1 MNKAAKPQRK
11 PGKGKTPVA
20 EYVLADIE
28 ARVKLG
34 KKRYG
39 TLLYTNNGRSA
50 LWDLYQ
56 ELLDAVMY
64 CRQVILEQEGK

>member
-1 MNKAAKPQRK
+1 MNKASKPQK
-11 PGKGKTPVA
+11 EPTKGKTPVA

-39 TLLYTNNGRSA
+39 TLLHTNNGRSA

-64 CRQVILEQEGK
+64 CRQEILEREGK

>member
-1 MNKAAKPQRK
+1 MNKAAKPQK
-11 PGKGKTPVA
+11 NPVKGNTPVA
-20 EYVLADIE
+20 KYVLADIK
-28 ARVKLG
+28 ARVRLG

-39 TLLYTNNGRSA
+39 TVLQTNNGRSA

>member
-1 MNKAAKPQRK
+1 MNKAAKPQPK
-11 PGKGKTPVA
+11 PISGKTPVA
-20 EYVLADIE
+20 EYVLKDIK
-28 ARVKLG
+28 ARVKTG
-34 KKRYG
+34 KLKYG